1 MLDRVAAISLSLLL
15 ATAMLP
21 TDPAAAQ
28 MKTSKDS
35 KPAPGKTTPVILPN
49 TIQSFSQAIVP
60 TNRPSL
66 ALLPAQ
72 ASLYSPHNDQLYGRL
87 QAALIRLGRFNV
99 LERGKIQ
106 ALMGERDLARNGYA
120 MPADIG
126 KLLNAQK
133 LLIAEMTSDP
143 TPQHIVDKKAKTR
156 HFESYARA
164 TVRFI
169 DVATGVAYDAFEVSA
184 EAIDPA
190 SRERAQDQAM
200 DNLVGQIL
208 SRVRSRTRLGAM
220 VTDRQGRR
228 VHLSEGRNIG
238 ILPGQYFEAVDAYG
252 EHIGQLHVLASA
264 EEQSTAEIIRGYYTV
279 NPGLKVIEQS
289 GGGWPFGIGFAN
301 RSFLTS
307 TGQLE
312 GAFNAL
318 DLHINQSG
326 VGLGGG
332 LELGHLSHRGGLSGL
347 GAVLRLEPQVEIVPE
362 RFWLYASLGGGLGL
376 YTSPI
381 PVTGETGTAIAVNA
395 LASVGANLS
404 PLGGL
409 NLFVDGGYMS
419 PWLLNDWQRSVG
431 DRNVPVTATMPNP
444 VIGGAFARAG
454 VSWAF

>member
-1 MLDRVAAISLSLLL
+1 MLDRVTAFSLSLLL
-15 ATAMLP
+15 ASALL
-21 TDPAAAQ
+21 PAAPALAQ
-28 MKTSKDS
+28 MKTSKDTQ
-35 KPAPGKTTPVILPN
+35 PAPGGVTPN

-60 TNRPSL
+60 SDRPSL

-87 QAALIRLGRFNV
+87 QAGLIRLGRFNV

-106 ALMGERDLARNGYA
+106 ALIGERDLARNGYA
-120 MPADIG
+120 LPAELG

-143 TPQHIVDKKAKTR
+143 TAQHIVDKKAKVR
-156 HFESYARA
+156 RYESYARA

-200 DNLVGQIL
+200 DNLVSQIL
-208 SRVRSRTRLGAM
+208 GGVRSRTRLSA
-220 VTDRQGRR
+220 VVADRQGRR
-228 VHLSEGRNIG
+228 VHLSEGRSIG
-238 ILPGQYFEAVDAYG
+238 IHPGLYFAAVDAYG
-252 EHIGQLHVLASA
+252 EHLGQVHVLSA
-264 EEQSTAEIIRGYYTV
+264 AENQSTAEIVRGYYTV
-279 NPGLKVIEQS
+279 ASGLKVIEQS

-301 RSFLTS
+301 RSLFTS
-307 TGQLE
+307 TGEIE

-318 DLHINQSG
+318 DLHFNQSG

-332 LELGHLSHRGGLSGL
+332 VELGHLSHRGGLNGF
-347 GAVLRLEPQVEIVPE
+347 GATLRLEPQLEIVPE
-362 RFWLYASLGGGLGL
+362 RFWLYASLGGGLGV
-376 YTSPI
+376 YTAPV
-381 PVTGETGTAIAVNA
+381 PVTGETGTALALNA

-404 PLGGL
+404 PFGGL
-409 NLFVDGGYMS
+409 NLFIDGGYMS
-419 PWLLNDWQRSVG
+419 PWPLNDWQRSVG
-431 DRNVPVTATMPNP
+431 DRSIPVTATMPTP

-454 VSWAF
+454 ASWAF